1 MEYSTYETQ
10 ARRGKAEPS
19 LYLVLK
25 PDEKAYST
33 LRRVARQSVDERTAK
48 DFVDLFGNLGV
59 LHDFGPAGV
68 EHVADNDRWR
78 EFIPQEH
85 RDLEALREICT
96 GGKTG
101 QLFPIVFLLE
111 QSSRAGLSKWKE
123 LVSRIVGKF
132 F

>member
-1 MEYSTYETQ
+1 MEYPTYETH

-25 PDEKAYST
+25 PNEKAYTT
-33 LRRVARQSVDERTAK
+33 LRRVARQSVEERTAK

-68 EHVADNDRWR
+68 EHVADDDRWR
-78 EFIPQEH
+78 ELVPQEH
-85 RDLEALREICT
+85 RDLEALREICA

-101 QLFPIVFLLE
+101 QLFTVVFLLE
-111 QSSRAGLSKWKE
+111 QSNRAGLSKWKE

>member
-1 MEYSTYETQ
+1 LEYPAYKTQ

-25 PDEKAYST
+25 PDEKAYTT
-33 LRRVARQSVDERTAK
+33 LRRVARQSFEERTAK

-59 LHDFGPAGV
+59 LHDFGP
-68 EHVADNDRWR
+68 
-78 EFIPQEH
+78 QEH
-85 RDLEALREICT
+85 RDMEALREICA

-101 QLFPIVFLLE
+101 QLFTVVFLLE
-111 QSSRAGLSKWKE
+111 QSNRAGLSKWKE
-123 LVSRIVGKF
+123 LVSRIIGKF

>member
-1 MEYSTYETQ
+1 MEYPTYETH

-25 PDEKAYST
+25 PDEKAYTT
-33 LRRVARQSVDERTAK
+33 LRRVARQSVEERTAK

-68 EHVADNDRWR
+68 EHVADDDRWR
-78 EFIPQEH
+78 ELVPQEH
-85 RDLEALREICT
+85 RDLEALREICA

-101 QLFPIVFLLE
+101 QLFTVVFLLE
-111 QSSRAGLSKWKE
+111 QSNRAGLSKWKE